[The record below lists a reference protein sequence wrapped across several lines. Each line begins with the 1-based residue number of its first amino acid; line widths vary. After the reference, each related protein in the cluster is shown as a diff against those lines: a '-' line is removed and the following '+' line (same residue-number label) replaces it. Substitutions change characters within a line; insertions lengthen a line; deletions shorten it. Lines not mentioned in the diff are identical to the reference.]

1 MLTRKLIV
9 EQPNYDLDFE
19 HIQEARDSEKRYYIK
34 GRYLMMNKKNKNNR
48 TYEESEFIPAVE
60 TFIENYIKTDRA
72 GGELN
77 HSTTP
82 DIDLGKLA
90 DKILSL
96 ERDKDDPNYWI
107 GRSMVLST
115 PSGKVLESLI
125 KDGLK
130 FGKSSKCL
138 GQITEAKGDK
148 FVKSPLILTVDN
160 VYDPSVSDAF
170 VEGILENK
178 EYIVGDDNRVY
189 EAYKKMEQSLSKYPS
204 KHRDA
209 IRQHIMES
217 LQTFLKS
224 I

>member
-19 HIQEARDSEKRYYIK
+19 YVQEGRESEKRYYIK
-34 GRYLMMNKKNKNNR
+34 GRYLMMNKENKNHR
-48 TYEESEFIPAVE
+48 IYEEEEFVPAVE
-60 TFIENYIKTDRA
+60 TFIENYIKTGRA

-77 HSTTP
+77 HGSTP

-90 DKILSL
+90 DKIIYL
-96 ERDKDDPNYWI
+96 ERDKDDPNYYN

-115 PSGKVLESLI
+115 PSGKILESLI

-138 GQITEAKGDK
+138 GQITEGNGKNY
-148 FVKSPLILTVDN
+148 VKSPIILTVDN
-160 VYDPSVSDAF
+160 VYDPSVSTAF
-170 VEGILENK
+170 VNGIYENK
-178 EYIVGDDNRVY
+178 EYIISDDGHVA
-189 EAYKKMEQSLSKYPS
+189 EAYAKLEKHLAKYPS
-204 KHRDA
+204 KHKDA
-209 IRQHIMES
+209 IKQHIMEGF
-217 LQTFLKS
+217 QTFLKS